1 MQGVTSF
8 PAEVSIVLTI
18 FFCKQSLVWY
28 IFSCAK
34 WRFSL
39 VIHLSYD
46 EKPTIDFCFTRARV
60 LFFLEVDAYFFVCSG
75 LLFLGVILK
84 VRGCV
89 IAADDGLVYNTL
101 FKS

>member
-1 MQGVTSF
+1 M
-8 PAEVSIVLTI
+8 A
-18 FFCKQSLVWY
+18 
-28 IFSCAK
+28 IFSNLAT
-34 WRFSL
+34 L

-89 IAADDGLVYNTL
+89 IAADDGLVYNL
-101 FKS
+101 NAFS